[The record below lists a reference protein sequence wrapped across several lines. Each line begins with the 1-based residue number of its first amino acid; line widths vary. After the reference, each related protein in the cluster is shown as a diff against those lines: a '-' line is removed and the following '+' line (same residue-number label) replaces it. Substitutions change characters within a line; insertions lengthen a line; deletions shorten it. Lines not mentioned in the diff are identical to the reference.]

1 MDNIVGFSNVKV
13 NSSAN
18 SIEKSTNCNFIFYI
32 GLLLL
37 PFDNL
42 FFAPSSGWAAIAP
55 FLFLFYALIN
65 FRIDR
70 QLFSKPLFIF
80 GFLVFIIAFF
90 RGFASG
96 LSSNLQSLGTLILGI
111 SFYYSLIIFYEAN
124 KDKKKILCYC
134 LLVAYSIAYLYGII
148 SLIPSSSL
156 ENFFLLIE
164 KRHYTRLQYTF
175 TEPSFISMHIFG
187 VLLPFGLIFRDKKI
201 IILSILFIITTLIF
215 GESARFYIDTIIIGV
230 IFFTYYFAR
239 KKRFFL
245 LAIFYILFIL
255 LAYLII
261 NGDPNS
267 NRLSYIIQKGLY
279 ADNSLAARY
288 FRINAIM
295 QGMDTEGYLYGYGLS
310 NTWIPFNNGYASAYK
325 VLTNTYMG
333 EIDSLYGTTGS
344 SFYCMP
350 IRILAEFGLPIL
362 CILLIKL
369 FDKKTIVFFIIILYL
384 YIQFDSYAFYTIWI
398 YLFLVR
404 EKKNDIG
411 YSGLL

>member
-1 MDNIVGFSNVKV
+1 MDNIVGVSNIKV
-13 NSSAN
+13 HSSVN
-18 SIEKSTNCNFIFYI
+18 SIERSTNCNFVFYI

-55 FLFLFYALIN
+55 FLFLLYAILN
-65 FRIDR
+65 FRIDKKI
-70 QLFSKPLFIF
+70 STNPLVIF
-80 GFLVFIIAFF
+80 GFLIFVVAFF

-96 LSSNLQSLGTLILGI
+96 LSSNLQTLGTIVLGF
-111 SFYYSLIIFYEAN
+111 SFYYSLIIYYEGN
-124 KDKKKILCYC
+124 KEKKKVLCYC
-134 LLVAYSIAYLYGII
+134 LLIAYSISYIYGII
-148 SLIPSSSL
+148 SLIPSSAL
-156 ENFFLLIE
+156 QNFFLLIE
-164 KRHYTRLQYTF
+164 KRHYSRLQYSF
-175 TEPSFISMHIFG
+175 TEPSFISMHIFFL
-187 VLLPFGLIFRDKKI
+187 LLPFGLIFRDKKI
-201 IILSILFIITTLIF
+201 ILLSILFVITTLVF
-215 GESARFYIDTIIIGV
+215 GESARFYIDTIVVGL

-239 KKRFFL
+239 KKRFVL
-245 LAIFYILFIL
+245 LAVFYVLFIL
-255 LAYLII
+255 MAYLLI
-261 NGDPNS
+261 NGDPNT

-288 FRINAIM
+288 FRINAIIN
-295 QGMDTEGYLYGYGLS
+295 GMDTKGYIFGYGLS

-333 EIDSLYGTTGS
+333 EIDSLYGSMGS

-362 CILLIKL
+362 CLLMIKL
-369 FDKKTIVFFIIILYL
+369 FDKKTIVFFLITLYL

-398 YLFLVR
+398 YLFIVR
-404 EKKNDIG
+404 EKKNDFS